1 MATILSAIVA
11 ASLLTAPKGSQVIDA
26 HVGDVEIVEGAGISG
41 FTFPSPDTD
50 FTHVEIDGRELN
62 IYAPA
67 APETLLQTVT
77 D

>member
-11 ASLLTAPKGSQVIDA
+11 ASLLTAPKGSQVIDGRI
-26 HVGDVEIVEGAGISG
+26 GDVEIVEGAGISG

-50 FTHVEIDGRELN
+50 FTHVEVNGRELN

-67 APETLLQTVT
+67 APETSLQTVT

>member
-1 MATILSAIVA
+1 MATILSTIVA

-26 HVGDVEIVEGAGISG
+26 HVGDVEIVEGVGISG
-41 FTFPSPDTD
+41 YTFPSPDTD
-50 FTHVEIDGRELN
+50 FTHVEVNGREID

-67 APETLLQTVT
+67 APETSLQSVM